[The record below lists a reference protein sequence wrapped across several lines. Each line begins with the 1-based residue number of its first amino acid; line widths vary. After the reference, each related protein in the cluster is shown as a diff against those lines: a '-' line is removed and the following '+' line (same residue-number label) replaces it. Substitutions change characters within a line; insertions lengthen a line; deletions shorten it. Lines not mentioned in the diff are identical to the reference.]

1 LEKSATKNERVGKQG
16 NKKLMCEIT
25 ATEKRATQYC
35 LKTVAVSSVAVF
47 STVLFSVAVFAANP
61 ARTCWMFTESSAM
74 TDSRALCLLI
84 AVSLVAAVAAKPSE
98 ELKDLLSAM
107 KRYLHDGDSSRQSSA
122 HDDVRTVY
130 DSCTT

>member
-1 LEKSATKNERVGKQG
+1 
-16 NKKLMCEIT
+16 
-25 ATEKRATQYC
+25 
-35 LKTVAVSSVAVF
+35 
-47 STVLFSVAVFAANP
+47 
-61 ARTCWMFTESSAM
+61 MFTESSAM

>member
-16 NKKLMCEIT
+16 NKKLMCEIM
-25 ATEKRATQYC
+25 ATEKRATRNC
-35 LKTVAVSSVAVF
+35 LKTVAVSY
-47 STVLFSVAVFAANP
+47 VAVFAANP
-61 ARTCWMFTESSAM
+61 ARMCWMFTESSAM